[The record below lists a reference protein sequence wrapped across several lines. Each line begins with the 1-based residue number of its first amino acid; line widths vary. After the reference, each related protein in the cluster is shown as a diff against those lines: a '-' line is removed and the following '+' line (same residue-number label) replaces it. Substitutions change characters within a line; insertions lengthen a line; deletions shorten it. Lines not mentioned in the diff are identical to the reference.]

1 LSDCRSYED
10 LSACRSYEDMSALA
24 LRAFEDMESSLEKN
38 RLEFG
43 KQGIRS
49 RGLFERFLGFQIFL
63 RNAVAISRIS
73 GSGSGRTQGA
83 PGEFRAETYVLLML
97 GHNVNYLLPA
107 VQALEQDLLTS
118 CQALMRPVAES
129 IQKSF
134 YIMARPNAARKF
146 KLIDMCS
153 EWVSDNPRQKH
164 GDAVKEFLRLPNP
177 QKLMGRQIT
186 ANQFGKLCEKHSA
199 GSIRRRLYNDKTL
212 KDQAAL
218 YAHLNSSSH
227 ANASGDCSVRRDPEL
242 SGRFMDFTAELSF
255 LNLFMLANSQHGR
268 LKELGLWEKPAQFV
282 RRAAEDLGQHH
293 SPANMYPDEAEY
305 TKNLKIKL
313 GPSS

>member
-1 LSDCRSYED
+1 MD
-10 LSACRSYEDMSALA
+10 LDCRSYEDMSAFA

-38 RLEFG
+38 RLEFE
-43 KQGIRS
+43 KQSIRS
-49 RGLFERFLGFQIFL
+49 RGLFERLLGFQLFL
-63 RNAVAISRIS
+63 RNAVAISRTF
-73 GSGSGRTQGA
+73 GSEGGRTQGA
-83 PGEFRAETYVLLML
+83 PGEFRAETYVPLML

-107 VQALEQDLLTS
+107 VQALEQDLMTA
-118 CQALMRPVAES
+118 CKALVRPVAES

-134 YIMARPNAARKF
+134 YIMARPDAAKNF
-146 KLIDMCS
+146 KLIDVYS

-164 GDAVKEFLRLPNP
+164 GDAVREFLRLPKP
-177 QKLMGRQIT
+177 QKLMGHQIT

-199 GSIRRRLYNDKTL
+199 GSIRKCLYNDETL

-227 ANASGDCSVRRDPEL
+227 ANTSGDFSVRCDPEL
-242 SGRFMDFTAELSF
+242 SGRFMDFAAELSL

-268 LKELGLWEKPAQFV
+268 LKELGLWEKSAQFV
-282 RRAAEDLGQHH
+282 EHAAEDLGHH
-293 SPANMYPDEAEY
+293 HRPANMYPDEAEY

-313 GPSS
+313 EPSS